1 MMPVEIQSGGN
12 TSNVGGRQSSSHS
25 KPNPTDMNPKN
36 KQLVLAAVWAV
47 LAVLFLIRQ
56 VQGDY
61 PLNEIGGI
69 MGIVATLSF
78 AALAVDAFLKY
89 RKL

>member
-1 MMPVEIQSGGN
+1 M
-12 TSNVGGRQSSSHS
+12 T
-25 KPNPTDMNPKN
+25 PKN
-36 KQLVLAAVWAV
+36 KQLLLTAIWSV

-56 VQGDY
+56 IQGDY
-61 PLNEIGGI
+61 LLSEIGGI

-78 AALAVDAFLKY
+78 AALAVDAFMKF

>member
-1 MMPVEIQSGGN
+1 MMPVEIQSGVN
-12 TSNVGGRQSSSHS
+12 LSNVSGRQSSSHS

>member
-1 MMPVEIQSGGN
+1 
-12 TSNVGGRQSSSHS
+12 
-25 KPNPTDMNPKN
+25 MNPKN
-36 KQLVLAAVWAV
+36 KQLLLAAVWAV

-61 PLNEIGGI
+61 PLSEIGGI

-78 AALAVDAFLKY
+78 AALAVDAFLKF

>member
-1 MMPVEIQSGGN
+1 M
-12 TSNVGGRQSSSHS
+12 T
-25 KPNPTDMNPKN
+25 PKN
-36 KQLVLAAVWAV
+36 KQLLLTVVWTV
-47 LAVLFLIRQ
+47 LAVLWLIRQ
-56 VQGDY
+56 IQGDY

-78 AALAVDAFLKY
+78 AALAVDAFMKY

>member
-1 MMPVEIQSGGN
+1 
-12 TSNVGGRQSSSHS
+12 
-25 KPNPTDMNPKN
+25 MNPKN
-36 KQLVLAAVWAV
+36 KQLLLTVVWTV
-47 LAVLFLIRQ
+47 LAVLWLIRQ
-56 VQGDY
+56 IQGDY

-78 AALAVDAFLKY
+78 AALAVDAVLKS

>member
-1 MMPVEIQSGGN
+1 MTAKN
-12 TSNVGGRQSSSHS
+12 RQLLL
-25 KPNPTDMNPKN
+25 T
-36 KQLVLAAVWAV
+36 AIWAV

-56 VQGDY
+56 VQGGY

-69 MGIVATLSF
+69 MGIVAMLSF
-78 AALAVDAFLKY
+78 AGLAVDAFMKY